1 MTTSRWVKMA
11 RHGPISRSVYSQG
24 ILENMRLDILSGKL
38 PVGGHLAERKLAE
51 LYDVS
56 RGPVRDAL
64 HLLEQEGL
72 VETPRNGR
80 TRVVGLRRQDA
91 ANLFNL
97 RIQLESTAL
106 EQLDG
111 LPDPERLLE
120 LHETVTTFREAERP
134 DQDAAAFDVI
144 FHEIIVALP
153 GNRPLLT
160 AWQLFAGLFYAM
172 LFVTNSAT
180 QDFQRIGTEHS
191 RIYRCIEKGEPT
203 KGIPVL
209 TEHLETAKRLLVD
222 RLEELQARNANV

>member
-1 MTTSRWVKMA
+1 M
-11 RHGPISRSVYSQG
+11 
-24 ILENMRLDILSGKL
+24 
-38 PVGGHLAERKLAE
+38 
-51 LYDVS
+51 
-56 RGPVRDAL
+56 
-64 HLLEQEGL
+64 
-72 VETPRNGR
+72 
-80 TRVVGLRRQDA
+80 
-91 ANLFNL
+91 
-97 RIQLESTAL
+97 
-106 EQLDG
+106 
-111 LPDPERLLE
+111 
-120 LHETVTTFREAERP
+120 HETVTTFREAERP
-134 DQDAAAFDVI
+134 DQDAAALDII

-222 RLEELQARNANV
+222 RLEELQAKNAQ